1 MSTVDP
7 RSVEEARQQIRALI
21 SEIEE
26 LSKTDAAE
34 AEFFGGLLERVIE
47 AMGAVAGL
55 VWLTGKE
62 GVLNRLRIKM
72 QDTGLSI
79 MRKFR
84 LPYGWCT
91 H

>member
-34 AEFFGGLLERVIE
+34 AEFFQRP
-47 AMGAVAGL
+47 AR
-55 VWLTGKE
+55 T
-62 GVLNRLRIKM
+62 
-72 QDTGLSI
+72 S
-79 MRKFR
+79 
-84 LPYGWCT
+84 Y
-91 H
+91 

>member
-34 AEFFGGLLERVIE
+34 DILANDRKD
-47 AMGAVAGL
+47 
-55 VWLTGKE
+55 KE
-62 GVLNRLRIKM
+62 
-72 QDTGLSI
+72 
-79 MRKFR
+79 
-84 LPYGWCT
+84 LPK
-91 H
+91 